1 MNRGG
6 EREEEYVYSETVV
19 EAVDA
24 KIRNPPNTP

>member
-6 EREEEYVYSETVV
+6 EREEEYVHSETAV

-24 KIRNPPNTP
+24 KMRNPPTTP